1 MLGGHG
7 SSPIRIKLPKLLEGL
22 AIEDDAKESVGETE
36 MVTAALKD
44 FFLGVLQELLE
55 MGCFLRA
62 REWWVPP
69 FSLRFLR
76 YEKAH
81 CWRPP

>member
-36 MVTAALKD
+36 MVTAALED
-44 FFLGVLQELLE
+44 FFWGA
-55 MGCFLRA
+55 CSR
-62 REWWVPP
+62 
-69 FSLRFLR
+69 S
-76 YEKAH
+76 
-81 CWRPP
+81 CWRWVVF